1 MCESIRPFSLVHVG
15 IAKFGDVTLYCKN
28 LNYACFVTPEEIL
41 KVERKD
47 GKLYIHMDRM
57 VIRHCYSRY
66 IELDLGTNTIKWF
79 EVESKMEKIIPKKDM
94 WFEKLQSINF

>member
-1 MCESIRPFSLVHVG
+1 MCESIQPYSLARVG

-47 GKLYIHMDRM
+47 NKLYIHMNRM
-57 VIRHCYSRY
+57 VTRHCYNRY
-66 IELDLGTNTIKWF
+66 IELDLDTNIIKWF
-79 EVESKMEKIIPKKDM
+79 EVESKMENIIPTKDM
-94 WFEKLQSINF
+94 WFEKN